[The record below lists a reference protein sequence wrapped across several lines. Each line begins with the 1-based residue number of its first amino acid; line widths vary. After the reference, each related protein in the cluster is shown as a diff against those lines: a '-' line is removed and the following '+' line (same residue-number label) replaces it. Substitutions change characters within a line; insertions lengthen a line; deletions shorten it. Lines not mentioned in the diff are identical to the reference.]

1 MFCRYLSNKVTY
13 YNFFLISNAEP
24 ESEEEIK
31 KRRVKEIEDKVAK
44 YVEKARVQSSSETI
58 SGIGRYFG

>member
-1 MFCRYLSNKVTY
+1 MFCRYFSNKVTY
-13 YNFFLISNAEP
+13 YNFFLILHAEL
-24 ESEEEIK
+24 ESEEEIR